1 MGAGQVGVDENSA
14 SGAFLQ
20 NAFLLKNRQKSG
32 NPLLRLLKMGVWAGI
47 CLPQKDSPAG
57 TSPWKACTTGPTTV
71 GTLSGTPEGLSLPPP
86 SRVLRGHSAW
96 WCSCQPSAGPTLQDL
111 GSSLS
116 LPRGADLAGPPL

>member
-57 TSPWKACTTGPTTV
+57 RH
-71 GTLSGTPEGLSLPPP
+71 LSLESLHHRPHHCRDPVRDTRRPQSP
-86 SRVLRGHSAW
+86 SS
-96 WCSCQPSAGPTLQDL
+96 
-111 GSSLS
+111 
-116 LPRGADLAGPPL
+116 